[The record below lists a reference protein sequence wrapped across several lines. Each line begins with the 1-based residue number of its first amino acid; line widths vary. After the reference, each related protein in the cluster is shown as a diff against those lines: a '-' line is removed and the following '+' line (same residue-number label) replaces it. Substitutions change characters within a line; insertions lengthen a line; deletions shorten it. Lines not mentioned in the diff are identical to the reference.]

1 MLTGGEQKQ
10 LIDDILRASFEAV
23 SVGDLGQYVLP
34 LIDRLFDTST
44 SLVFRYDETGKLTP
58 ASGKLCEANRLYV
71 AHFYSEDPLQRAL
84 HRKPPRVLRMSDVPE
99 WEEYYFR
106 HPAHQ
111 ECCTR
116 YEMDYFVHL
125 SASENTSPEPGM
137 IGIVLARTHRQPD
150 FKDRELKAMSI
161 FLPALGALARR
172 SERFDK
178 QLRLQSFLDSMLES
192 NPRPKI
198 ALDLGGALLW
208 ASERA
213 AALANL
219 NPSAPNPVPDILVE
233 GARRLGALVG
243 KGPVSLFPFSSVA
256 IPRKDRSFIRAE
268 LRLARNRRGD
278 HFVVAELED
287 SEISPLLAEAA
298 TRHRL
303 TSAETQVLN
312 LIALGLSNKE
322 IGQRLFVSMPTVCSH
337 VAHILKKLGIHSRS
351 QAALIAHGVKPEPDP
366 DPDPDII

>member
-1 MLTGGEQKQ
+1 MRTSGEEKR
-10 LIDDILRASFEAV
+10 LIDNILRASFEAV
-23 SVGDLGQYVLP
+23 SVEDLGKDVLP
-34 LIDRLFDTST
+34 LLDRLFDTST

-58 ASGKLCEANRLYV
+58 ISGKLCEANRIYV
-71 AHFYSEDPLQRAL
+71 AHFYSDDPLQRAL

-99 WEEYYFR
+99 WKEYYFR
-106 HPAHQ
+106 HPAHR
-111 ECCTR
+111 ECTTR

-137 IGIVLARTHRQPD
+137 IGIVLARNHRQPD
-150 FKDRELKAMSI
+150 FKNRELKTMAT
-161 FLPALGALARR
+161 FLPALGALVRR
-172 SERFDK
+172 SERLDK

-198 ALDLGGALLW
+198 ALDLRGALLW

-213 AALANL
+213 AALVHL
-219 NPSAPNPVPDILVE
+219 NPNAPDPVPGLLAE

-243 KGPVSLFPFSSVA
+243 ERPVSLFPFSSVA
-256 IPRKDRSFIRAE
+256 IPRKDRSLIRAE
-268 LRLARNRRGD
+268 LRLTRSRRGD
-278 HFVVAELED
+278 YFVVAELED
-287 SEISPLLAEAA
+287 PEISPPLAEAA

-322 IGQRLFVSMPTVCSH
+322 ISQRLFVSMPTVCSH

-351 QAALIAHGVKPEPDP
+351 QAVLIANGLKPDP
-366 DPDPDII
+366 GADII